1 MLKKLNVKNYA
12 LIQDLQLKLNS
23 GFLTITGETGAGKS
37 ILLGALGMIQGNR
50 ADLKAILNKDN
61 KCSVEAVFNIENYN
75 LNSFFT
81 EFDLDYEKETIIR
94 REISTSGKS
103 RSFIND
109 TPVSLTIL
117 QKLGKRLIDI
127 HSQHDTSEIIEKSF
141 QLDLLD
147 YAADQM
153 DKRFVYEKKFH
164 EFSTIST
171 EITELNATLQE
182 LKNTQDYNT
191 FLLEELQKAQ
201 FQEGEQKQLEEEL
214 ELLSNAE
221 GIKMNLSK
229 ALQIHSSEQV
239 GLQSI
244 LLELKN
250 SLIQVASYNSQIND
264 LANRVESISI
274 ETEDIMS
281 EVENLNESIE
291 YNPTRINEVN
301 DRLHLIYGLQ
311 KKHQADDIKG
321 LIDLMNQLASKASD
335 YSSIELKIEKLETKK
350 ALILKDLEQKAKE
363 LNKGRAANSIKLT
376 DAIGEILTQVEMPNA
391 QLKLQIKPLDKLSST
406 GKDDVEILFSANKG
420 GTFNSIKKAASGGER
435 SRLMLAIKK
444 VMAEK
449 QQLPT
454 LILDEIDTGVSG
466 KIASQMGLVMKEMAN
481 NIQMISVTH
490 LPQIAAK
497 GNQHFKVFK
506 ESDNNTTQTQV
517 KELNQQERIQ
527 EIAQMISGDSISS
540 AAEAQAK
547 ELLG

>member
-103 RSFIND
+103 RAFIND

-164 EFSTIST
+164 EFSTINT

-264 LANRVESISI
+264 LANRVESVSI

-291 YNPTRINEVN
+291 YNPTRIDEVN
-301 DRLHLIYGLQ
+301 DRLQLIYGLQ

-321 LIDLMNQLASKASD
+321 LIDIMNQLDSKASD

-350 ALILKDLEQKAKE
+350 TLILKDLEQKAKK
-363 LNKGRAANSIKLT
+363 LNKGRVANSIKLT
-376 DAIGEILTQVEMPNA
+376 DAIGGILAQVEMPNA
-391 QLKLQIKPLDKLSST
+391 QLKLQIKPLDKLYST

-466 KIASQMGLVMKEMAN
+466 KVASQMGIVMEEMAN

-497 GNQHFKVFK
+497 GNQHFKIFK

-517 KELNQQERIQ
+517 KELNQQERVQ